1 MSAGEIRVR
10 ASRSCRISTSRQ
22 DCCAHI

>member
-1 MSAGEIRVR
+1 MSEGEIRVR
-10 ASRSCRISTSRQ
+10 TSRSCRISTSRH

>member
-10 ASRSCRISTSRQ
+10 TSRSCRISTSRH

>member
-10 ASRSCRISTSRQ
+10 ASRICRISTSRH